1 MPQLHKAGIAV
12 GSIHGHTSSTDRAVD
27 NYARI
32 ATRLLQVCRNHNLNQ
47 LRYFNVG
54 GGFFGAPAQ
63 GLDVSGK
70 PTYADYA
77 ARLAQ
82 VLRGDAWFQAVQPT
96 LVVEPGVSVVANV
109 FDFVTRVHTVKHIDG
124 QSYVVV
130 EGSVFDIKPSMHRLN
145 LPFDLVRRESSQA
158 PSPCERVNVVGSTCM
173 EKDVILD
180 GVDMALPTH
189 GDYLAVRGVGAYTV
203 VFTPVFIN
211 ALAPILV
218 RDGNTMTCVRRA
230 QTVDDIMGLYD

>member
-12 GSIHGHTSSTDRAVD
+12 GSIHGHTSSTDLALS
-27 NYARI
+27 NSARI
-32 ATRLLQVCRNHNLNQ
+32 ATRLLQVGRNHNLNQ
-47 LRYFNVG
+47 LRYFNVCG
-54 GGFFGAPAQ
+54 WFFGAPAQ

-130 EGSVFDIKPSMHRLN
+130 EGSVFDKIGRAHVL
-145 LPFDLVRRESSQA
+145 
-158 PSPCERVNVVGSTCM
+158 
-173 EKDVILD
+173 
-180 GVDMALPTH
+180 
-189 GDYLAVRGVGAYTV
+189 
-203 VFTPVFIN
+203 TPVTN
-211 ALAPILV
+211 AHLV
-218 RDGNTMTCVRRA
+218 CRLLLEKKNNTIHT
-230 QTVDDIMGLYD
+230 QYTYTIP